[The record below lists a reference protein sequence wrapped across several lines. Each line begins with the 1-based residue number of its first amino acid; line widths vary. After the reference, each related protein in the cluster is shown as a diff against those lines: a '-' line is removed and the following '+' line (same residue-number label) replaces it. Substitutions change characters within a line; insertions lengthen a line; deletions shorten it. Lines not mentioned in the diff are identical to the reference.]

1 MNKFSDESGYTSS
14 PQKDL
19 AETPPRGTYPAA
31 LLKSASAVSPCS
43 STSATSVPN
52 YVVSPFGRVG
62 AGQMSSSSA
71 VNPVSI
77 PNPALPNIGFSFLTP
92 GLMPG
97 FSQPTWLNTLRIM
110 QLNAMNASFQQ
121 QQIKQSSQAEPLDLS
136 KSTQSHSKRQKVLS
150 PQLTINFRYRLFS

>member
-1 MNKFSDESGYTSS
+1 MYPFSDESGYTSS

-19 AETPPRGTYPAA
+19 AETPPRGTYPGP
-31 LLKSASAVSPCS
+31 LLKSAVSPCS
-43 STSATSVPN
+43 STSATSAPN
-52 YVVSPFGRVG
+52 YVISPFGRQVG
-62 AGQMSSSSA
+62 SASAGI
-71 VNPVSI
+71 NPVAM
-77 PNPALPNIGFSFLTP
+77 PNAALPNIGFSFLTP

-150 PQLTINFRYRLFS
+150 SSMINFLYRSL